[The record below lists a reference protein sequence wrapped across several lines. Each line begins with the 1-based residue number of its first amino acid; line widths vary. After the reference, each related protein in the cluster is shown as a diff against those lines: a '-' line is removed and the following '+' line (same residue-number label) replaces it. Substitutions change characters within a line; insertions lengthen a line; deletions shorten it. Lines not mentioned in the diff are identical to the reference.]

1 MITRIQ
7 ECVLS
12 LIKNIQI
19 TLCWRL
25 TVCVCNVYKYD
36 KYKMTV
42 ITHQLFTFLLHSG
55 AQFYGLHFEFV
66 EKETRKQ
73 ELCLHGNNM
82 FGWQLSQLSS
92 LLQDNITKD
101 NKLPA
106 ADGAVVDGGL
116 FANSFLSKFSM
127 LSMLYWESGSD
138 DQILSAIIL
147 DLWSR
152 FLLRVSTSSRHI
164 QCNFA
169 FTHFLWVAVGCSV
182 ILGRIAP
189 ALLQATTEGSITWN
203 HEQLWWSQASEL
215 CHYVPVMLPAVQI
228 RKAAWLQCGHGG
240 CCSAA
245 GDNGNGN
252 RRWSA
257 YKVLTKD
264 PAVTT
269 CH

>member
-1 MITRIQ
+1 MDYILNLWKKKPGNRNYVCMVTTCLAGSCPSCLLSCRTTSQRITSMQ
-7 ECVLS
+7 
-12 LIKNIQI
+12 
-19 TLCWRL
+19 
-25 TVCVCNVYKYD
+25 
-36 KYKMTV
+36 
-42 ITHQLFTFLLHSG
+42 
-55 AQFYGLHFEFV
+55 
-66 EKETRKQ
+66 
-73 ELCLHGNNM
+73 
-82 FGWQLSQLSS
+82 
-92 LLQDNITKD
+92 
-101 NKLPA
+101 LPA

-147 DLWSR
+147 DLWSQ

-215 CHYVPVMLPAVQI
+215 CHYVPVMLPAVQT
-228 RKAAWLQCGHGG
+228 RKAAWLQCGPGG

-257 YKVLTKD
+257 YKWLTKD
-264 PAVTT
+264 PAAVTT

>member
-1 MITRIQ
+1 MFINMIN
-7 ECVLS
+7 
-12 LIKNIQI
+12 IKW
-19 TLCWRL
+19 LW
-25 TVCVCNVYKYD
+25 
-36 KYKMTV
+36 
-42 ITHQLFTFLLHSG
+42 LHTN
-55 AQFYGLHFEFV
+55 FLHFCYILVHNFMDYILN
-66 EKETRKQ
+66 
-73 ELCLHGNNM
+73 LCKKKPGNTNYVCM
-82 FGWQLSQLSS
+82 VTCLRRLAASCPSCLLSCRTTSQR
-92 LLQDNITKD
+92 ITSMQ
-101 NKLPA
+101 LPA

-215 CHYVPVMLPAVQI
+215 CHYVPVMLPAVQT
-228 RKAAWLQCGHGG
+228 RKAAWLQCGPGG

-257 YKVLTKD
+257 YKWLTKD